1 MSRLKSL
8 EFHNCCE
15 DLFLVQL
22 QSGEKKKKKKLS
34 IKDGLNSFRKTQSPN
49 YFLAIYVPR
58 ISAI

>member
-22 QSGEKKKKKKLS
+22 QSGEKKKQLS